1 MKKRLI
7 KSFQLSPVTP
17 KKVDETIVKLMK
29 SITALLEEW
38 LENIQNYNDPSQEIK
53 QQMINFVAFLST
65 ITLPKNFVETEIEN
79 EKKME
84 EIKLENTDNKTI
96 EPEKKQ
102 EKTEKS
108 RKKNTD
114 KAIEKKALEKLER
127 KIEKAEKRND
137 TPDRH
142 ERGKKRSETSGEV
155 VETPPRQPRQRANS
169 LHSAKKYIKQLHGS
183 EAQLDTRKLKASP
196 QVSKSNG
203 DLFTAIK
210 EEKPKPKSTV
220 NFKVE
225 REKRKSLIIE
235 KTDKKKDKESRKSKD
250 KRKSR
255 RASSHF
261 SLASPSISL
270 PSSSSLKSSGTPTSA
285 VNQLLAAL
293 ATNDP
298 KSDQVK
304 ELVSSLTQSITSK
317 DLDDSAHQ
325 TSTEASDLLDSV
337 SHSDPNEKESNATAD
352 DLLASLNQPSSVAA
366 NDLLASLGQ
375 FDSPV
380 VGSAQANSTAADDLL
395 ASLHQLDTIAAA
407 PAQPA
412 ADLLATLN
420 QFEAPENLDFDLPAE
435 SNSANDLLASLN
447 QFEND
452 TQKSAPVAS
461 AADDLLASLNQVSA
475 ADDLLASLNQG
486 SSANDDLLASLQPLQ
501 KESNAADD
509 LLASL
514 GRFGNDVQKEAPAS
528 AADDLLASLNQPGAA
543 DLLASLNANQGPAD
557 DLLASLNQ
565 FESPKKDAVPV
576 NDLLASLNQF
586 GNEDSSKDSNVNDL
600 LASLNQLD
608 PGSTMSFEVKL
619 SELKDIDINT
629 NLPSTSA
636 SFDISGLDSLNFDS
650 KSNDIGTNSNEI
662 TVEGLSAPAPPAAA
676 AKMVSYDDF
685 FAAFSKKEE
694 KPAAVFSPRG
704 DKLIRAYALKED
716 ANVRGMKRIK
726 KKSVAVGLKN
736 KGQYQMEVKEP
747 FR

>member
-65 ITLPKNFVETEIEN
+65 ITLPKNFVETEREN
-79 EKKME
+79 EKKIE

-142 ERGKKRSETSGEV
+142 EREKKRSETSGEV

-337 SHSDPNEKESNATAD
+337 SHSDTNEKESNATAD

-375 FDSPV
+375 FDSPL
-380 VGSAQANSTAADDLL
+380 VGSAQANSTAADDML

-412 ADLLATLN
+412 AA
-420 QFEAPENLDFDLPAE
+420 
-435 SNSANDLLASLN
+435 LLASL
-447 QFEND
+447 
-452 TQKSAPVAS
+452 V
-461 AADDLLASLNQVSA
+461 
-475 ADDLLASLNQG
+475 
-486 SSANDDLLASLQPLQ
+486 
-501 KESNAADD
+501 
-509 LLASL
+509 
-514 GRFGNDVQKEAPAS
+514 RFGNDVQKEAPAI

-565 FESPKKDAVPV
+565 FEPPKKDAVPV

-636 SFDISGLDSLNFDS
+636 SF
-650 KSNDIGTNSNEI
+650 
-662 TVEGLSAPAPPAAA
+662 
-676 AKMVSYDDF
+676 
-685 FAAFSKKEE
+685 
-694 KPAAVFSPRG
+694 
-704 DKLIRAYALKED
+704 
-716 ANVRGMKRIK
+716 
-726 KKSVAVGLKN
+726 
-736 KGQYQMEVKEP
+736 
-747 FR
+747 